1 MPIPIERRFDN
12 VRRTWLVYTERE
24 ARRLP
29 DGEEAAYFVPWRE
42 VEWEHERTVWILTD
56 DGYVCQMVKAKRMG
70 SGDTVEIK
78 YPFGKHLARI
88 GIDGEEAGRLWGP
101 PLLAAPFLE
110 SGNHRTANPR
120 RTRDDYRAKSE
131 RGRQACRI
139 YARFFIDGQ
148 GHISRTQWAVLGRV
162 FSPSSTHPS
171 IWAKKFMKTKE
182 AQAMVAD
189 EIAALMQ
196 EQGWTPRELLK
207 KWATLYDLA
216 TEAGD
221 LKTATSLLFRG
232 MDVVGLVEAGAVQD
246 YAIPDYESIEELSPH
261 PDDLPLDSADLVEP
275 FEGARERGGESWGE
289 QDPFEDLDE
298 VV

>member
-1 MPIPIERRFDN
+1 
-12 VRRTWLVYTERE
+12 
-24 ARRLP
+24 
-29 DGEEAAYFVPWRE
+29 
-42 VEWEHERTVWILTD
+42 
-56 DGYVCQMVKAKRMG
+56 
-70 SGDTVEIK
+70 
-78 YPFGKHLARI
+78 
-88 GIDGEEAGRLWGP
+88 AGRLLGP

-196 EQGWTPRELLK
+196 EHGWTPRELLK

-232 MDVVGLVEAGAVQD
+232 LDVVGLVGADKVQAD
-246 YAIPDYESIEELSPH
+246 AIPEDEPVHELSPYLE
-261 PDDLPLDSADLVEP
+261 DSPLVAGDLVES
-275 FEGARERGGESWGE
+275 FEGDSETLVDTWGE
-289 QDPFEDLDE
+289 RHYFEDLDE